1 MVMKEIS
8 TFNFNGKEIYLMDVS
23 HFRLHER
30 AEFKKIVDHAKK
42 VIQGQPLKSVLIIT
56 DISDTNF
63 DTDIVETFKE
73 YAKHNNPYIKAS
85 ALVGLSGMQKVI
97 FYAVKTFTGRD
108 FYIAKN
114 FADAQEWLLRQ

>member
-1 MVMKEIS
+1 MKELS
-8 TFNFNGKEIYLMDVS
+8 KFEYKGKEIFLMDVS

-30 AEFKKIVDHAKK
+30 AEFKTIVDHAKK
-42 VIQGQPLKSVLIIT
+42 IIQGQPLKSVLIIT

-63 DTDIVETFKE
+63 DTDIVQTFKE

-108 FYIAKN
+108 FYLAKN
-114 FADAQEWLLRQ
+114 FEDAQEWLLRQ

>member
-1 MVMKEIS
+1 MKEIS

>member
-1 MVMKEIS
+1 MKEIS
-8 TFNFNGKEIYLMDVS
+8 SFNYKGKEIFLMDVS

-30 AEFKKIVDHAKK
+30 TEFKNIVDQTKK

-56 DISDTNF
+56 DITDTNF
-63 DTDIVETFKE
+63 DTDIVATFKE

-108 FYIAKN
+108 FYIAKD
-114 FADAQEWLLRQ
+114 FSDAQEWLIRQ